1 MGRRKR
7 INPGAEG
14 ILLSGSDAMVTAEPL
29 VIETPE
35 LRLCATSDPG
45 HALVEEFYAGFD
57 RAFVL
62 ANEKESLE
70 GIRQC
75 LQLNASADGE
85 RLARRWGRVRE
96 YVSVADAKGRVIGG
110 ANFIVSATQPAG
122 NGTAAP
128 AILVHLNYVYV
139 LPEARGAGHLR
150 RIVEA
155 VARAAST
162 FAASRPSAPLSL
174 LQRLFGRSRAPWPRP
189 LIFIEQNDPYR
200 LSAEDYAAD
209 TAQAGI
215 DQFTRIAVWSALG
228 ARVVDFPYVQPALSQ
243 EQEPDPNLVLAVMGC
258 DGASLPAALLKAHL
272 ERFFAISVLKGR
284 ELNTSPPACDQIAA
298 LQRMAK
304 AGKSVALLAMPKD
317 RLLAAGKAR
326 ATGTAALHDNLR
338 AFLAAA
344 QQAR

>member
-1 MGRRKR
+1 
-7 INPGAEG
+7 
-14 ILLSGSDAMVTAEPL
+14 MVTAEPL
-29 VIETPE
+29 LIETPE
-35 LRLCATSDPG
+35 LRLSVTSDPG
-45 HALVEEFYAGFD
+45 HLLVEEFYAGFD

-62 ANEKESLE
+62 ANEKESLD

-75 LQLNASADGE
+75 LQLNAGADGE

-96 YVSVADAKGRVIGG
+96 YVSVADAKGRVVGG
-110 ANFIVSATQPAG
+110 ANFIVSATEAAG

-128 AILVHLNYVYV
+128 AILVHLNYAYV

-155 VARAAST
+155 VARAASA
-162 FAASRPSAPLSL
+162 FAASKPSAPAGV
-174 LQRLFGRSRAPWPRP
+174 LQRLFGRAGRSAPPWPRP

-200 LSAEDYAAD
+200 LSEEDYAAD

-215 DQFTRIAVWSALG
+215 DQFTRISVWSSLG
-228 ARVVDFPYVQPALSQ
+228 ARVVDFPYVQPALSH

-284 ELNTSPPACDQIAA
+284 DLSSSPPACDQIAA
-298 LQRMAK
+298 LQRMARG
-304 AGKSVALLAMPKD
+304 GKSVALLAMPKD

-326 ATGTAALHDNLR
+326 ASGTAAPHDNLR
-338 AFLAAA
+338 AFLAAVW
-344 QQAR
+344 QAP